1 MKTTNNIPHIAVIKS
16 IARQKAELH
25 SAIRR
30 DIGKLKSVL
39 ANIEAG
45 RFQPGDLEMIKLAAA
60 GCALN
65 AESYAHLAK

>member
-16 IARQKAELH
+16 ISRQKAELH

-30 DIGKLKSVL
+30 DITKLQSVL

-45 RFQPGDLEMIKLAAA
+45 RFQPGDLHMLKFVATSCEISFEDCK
-60 GCALN
+60 
-65 AESYAHLAK
+65 HLAK